1 MSKLQHNRRLGWREF
16 EIAVAQFLQTL
27 DPASRVIHDLKQ
39 PDGDTGHSRQRDV
52 WIETRFGGHIPIK
65 ILVSCKRK
73 KAKLSQQDID
83 AFRGELL
90 SSNAGMGI
98 LYSFSGFTKPA
109 LEKAERLGISCCRL
123 YFEQAPDLPSVLK
136 FQALYCREQHR
147 LRSFGGGIPSVGRM
161 ADLMATKLDLD
172 GAVRTVAEHLVERY
186 DQERPDVSKLGIAV
200 PDDWS
205 VSLNLEDFR
214 GYGSVTVSLDGRFRI
229 FRASFDSWLVSG
241 SYSFANED
249 FKGSVSTPF
258 IDRFSDHPGPGWQ
271 EISRDEVAC
280 SINQMNMI
288 AFGGVTANTIQTY
301 AENLDKGH
309 RSSSVSFGRSPE

>member
-1 MSKLQHNRRLGWREF
+1 MSKLQHNQQPGWREF

-39 PDGDTGHSRQRDV
+39 PDGDTGHFRQRDV
-52 WIETRFGGHIPIK
+52 WIETQFGGHIPIK

-73 KAKLSQQDID
+73 KAKLSQQDVD

-90 SSNAGMGI
+90 SSNAGMGV

-109 LEKAERLGISCCRL
+109 LEKADRLGISCCRL
-123 YFEQAPDLPSVLK
+123 YFEQAPDLPSVLN

-147 LRSFGGGIPSVGRM
+147 LRCIGGGIPSACGM
-161 ADLMATKLDLD
+161 ADLMATRLDLNE
-172 GAVRTVAEHLVERY
+172 AERTVAEHLVERY
-186 DQERPDVSKLGIAV
+186 NRERPDLSKLGTAV

-205 VSLNLEDFR
+205 VSLNLENFR
-214 GYGSVTVSLDGRFRI
+214 GNGSVKVGLDGSFRI
-229 FRASFDSWLVSG
+229 FKASFDAWLVSG

-249 FKGSVSTPF
+249 FKGSFSTPY

-301 AENLDKGH
+301 ADNLDSRH
-309 RSSSVSFGRSPE
+309 RNSPS